1 MAAGWATGAR
11 IRAWEAAQ
19 PPWEVR
25 LSSFQRTIK
34 RIVWKSLENMEV
46 IFDQARNP
54 SGSELA
60 SGEDICAHM
69 THTEV
74 NKKA

>member
-1 MAAGWATGAR
+1 MKMTFGQVR
-11 IRAWEAAQ
+11 I
-19 PPWEVR
+19 
-25 LSSFQRTIK
+25 
-34 RIVWKSLENMEV
+34 
-46 IFDQARNP
+46 P

-74 NKKA
+74 KKKLMIWSFWIVELD

>member
-1 MAAGWATGAR
+1 MGGELV
-11 IRAWEAAQ
+11 IY
-19 PPWEVR
+19 
-25 LSSFQRTIK
+25 
-34 RIVWKSLENMEV
+34 LENHLKNCLKKFGNMKV
-46 IFDQARNP
+46 TFGQVRIP

-74 NKKA
+74 KKMHDLVFLDS

>member
-1 MAAGWATGAR
+1 M
-11 IRAWEAAQ
+11 
-19 PPWEVR
+19 
-25 LSSFQRTIK
+25 K
-34 RIVWKSLENMEV
+34 V
-46 IFDQARNP
+46 IFDQASNS

-74 NKKA
+74 KKRMIWSFWIVELD